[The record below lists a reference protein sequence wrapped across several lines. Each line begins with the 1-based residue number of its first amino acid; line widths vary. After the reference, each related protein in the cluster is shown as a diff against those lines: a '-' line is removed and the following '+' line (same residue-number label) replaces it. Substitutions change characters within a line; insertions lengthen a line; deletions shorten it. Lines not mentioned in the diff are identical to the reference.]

1 VIRPLTMDAADDLGE
16 VVRKADGK
24 RFEVAMG
31 TEEHA
36 YLYAP
41 DERTPP
47 VTWQELLANYMM
59 PDGSPCGMEET

>member
-1 VIRPLTMDAADDLGE
+1 MIRPLTMEAADYLGE
-16 VVRKADGK
+16 VVRKSDGK

-47 VTWQELLANYMM
+47 VTWDELLADYTMA
-59 PDGSPCGMEET
+59 DGSPCGVEET